1 MPAITHTRFGIHKLT
16 ADKIR
21 ILLADDHPIVGEGIR
36 ALLAGEPELC
46 VCHEARDAA
55 AALVAQQQCRHHLA
69 IVDVSLGR
77 DSGLQLVATL
87 KRTWPELSVLVLSI
101 HDSQLYA
108 RDAYAAGASAYLS
121 KQTPPQ
127 VLLLAIRRLVAGGL
141 WRLPRTPENPSLQ
154 RLSKREREVLRL
166 IGCGHSSAE
175 IAGQLGRS
183 VKTIEAH
190 RENIKQKLGLARGK
204 DLLRYALLWAEGKAP
219 E

>member
-1 MPAITHTRFGIHKLT
+1 MT

-36 ALLAGEPELC
+36 ALLASEQDLC

-121 KQTPPQ
+121 KQTPPA
-127 VLLLAIRRLVAGGL
+127 VLLLAIRRLVTGGL

-166 IGCGHSSAE
+166 IGCCHSSAE

>member
-1 MPAITHTRFGIHKLT
+1 MT

-36 ALLAGEPELC
+36 ALLASEQDLC

-77 DSGLQLVATL
+77 DSGLQLVTTL

-121 KQTPPQ
+121 KQTPPA
-127 VLLLAIRRLVAGGL
+127 VLLLAIRRLVTGGL

>member
-1 MPAITHTRFGIHKLT
+1 MPVITITCYGSFKLT

-36 ALLAGEPELC
+36 ALLAAEPELC

-55 AALVAQQQCRHHLA
+55 AALAAQQQCRHHLA

-121 KQTPPQ
+121 KQTPPA

-141 WRLPRTPENPSLQ
+141 WRLPRTPESPSLQ

-166 IGCGHSSAE
+166 IGYGHSSAE

-183 VKTIEAH
+183 VKTVEAH

-204 DLLRYALLWAEGKAP
+204 DLLRYALLWAEGKTP

>member
-1 MPAITHTRFGIHKLT
+1 MT

-121 KQTPPQ
+121 KQTPPP

-141 WRLPRTPENPSLQ
+141 WRLPRTPESPSLQ